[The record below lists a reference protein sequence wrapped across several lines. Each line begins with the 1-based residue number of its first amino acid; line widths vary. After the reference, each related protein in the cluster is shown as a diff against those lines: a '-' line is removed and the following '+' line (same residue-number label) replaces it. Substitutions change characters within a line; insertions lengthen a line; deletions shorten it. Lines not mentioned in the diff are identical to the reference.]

1 MTTPP
6 ATYSPVALPLER
18 DAVIAF
24 LTSDVW
30 PFHGRPR
37 VTPEQAA
44 AVVDEGSYGGP
55 AAAGANEAFWI
66 QLDGERVGLVT
77 LRELDDPTP
86 VFDLRVRRDARGRG
100 VGRAAVRWLAEHV
113 FTKTDKL
120 RLEGH
125 TRADNVAMRR
135 VLRACGWVKEAHHR
149 RAWPDMVA
157 GTWHDAVT
165 YTVLEDDWS
174 SGTTTPVPFDQE
186 P

>member
-1 MTTPP
+1 VTTPTF
-6 ATYSPVALPLER
+6 APVALPLER
-18 DAVIAF
+18 EQVIAL

-30 PFHGRPR
+30 PFHGRPH

-44 AVVDEGSYGGP
+44 EVVDDGSYGGP
-55 AAAGANEAFWI
+55 AAAGAAAAFWI
-66 QLDGERVGLVT
+66 EVAGERVGLVT

-86 VFDLRVRRDARGRG
+86 VFDLRLLTAQRGRG
-100 VGRAAVRWLAEHV
+100 LGRAAVRWLAEHV
-113 FTKTDKL
+113 FTATDKL

-149 RAWPDMVA
+149 RAWPDVAA

-165 YTVLEDDWS
+165 YTVLKADWA
-174 SGTTTPVPFDQE
+174 SGTVTPVPFEQE

>member
-1 MTTPP
+1 MTTP
-6 ATYSPVALPLER
+6 TFVPVALPLER
-18 DAVIAF
+18 ERVIAL

-44 AVVDEGSYGGP
+44 EVVDDGSYGGP
-55 AAAGANEAFWI
+55 AAEGAAAAFWI
-66 QLDGERVGLVT
+66 EVDRERVGLVT

-86 VFDLRVRRDARGRG
+86 VFDLRVLTAQRGRG
-100 VGRAAVRWLAEHV
+100 LGRAAVRWLAEHV
-113 FTKTDKL
+113 FTATDKL

-149 RAWPDMVA
+149 RAWPDVVA

-165 YTVLEDDWS
+165 YTVLKEDWS
-174 SGTTTPVPFDQE
+174 SGTATPVPFEHE